1 MKMLKSRRY
10 REDISSIN
18 RIVHKKSGVSLVEI
32 IVALLILALAALPAV
47 GTFST
52 YYSTSTR
59 QMEQEMALK
68 IAESVINLMQ
78 SLSYDMINDGTLTA
92 VPLDIQTPDGTV
104 QGTLNFGKP
113 GPQMIGLSADGK
125 TPGHPNNLYLIGPQ
139 DPLFLHPSKPI
150 GSFYTKEQAEQI
162 NKEKGYIMKEDAG
175 RGYRRAVPS
184 PLPIDIIEKES
195 IKSLLDN
202 GQVVICAGGGGIP
215 VIKQGDKL
223 EGIAAVIDKD
233 YASAKL
239 AELIDADYLVILTAV
254 NNVCLNY
261 GKENE
266 VVLKDVKKAE
276 MATYLEEG
284 HFAKGSM
291 YPKVQAVLNF
301 LNNKNKVAVI
311 ASLDNAKDAFKLK
324 AGTIIH

>member
-1 MKMLKSRRY
+1 MAKYVVSLGGNALGNNPEEQKQALVKVAEAITGLIMDNN
-10 REDISSIN
+10 EVA
-18 RIVHKKSGVSLVEI
+18 IVHGNG
-32 IVALLILALAALPAV
+32 PQV
-47 GTFST
+47 G
-52 YYSTSTR
+52 
-59 QMEQEMALK
+59 M
-68 IAESVINLMQ
+68 INLAFETSKETPNMPFPECGAMSEGYIGYHIQ
-78 SLSYDMINDGTLTA
+78 NALYNSFKQNNINKSVVTLITQ
-92 VPLDIQTPDGTV
+92 VLVDP
-104 QGTLNFGKP
+104 K
-113 GPQMIGLSADGK
+113 
-125 TPGHPNNLYLIGPQ
+125 

-150 GSFYTKEQAEQI
+150 GSFYNKEQAEAI
-162 NKEKGYIMKEDAG
+162 SEEKGYIMKEDAG
-175 RGYRRAVPS
+175 RGYRRVVPS

-215 VIKQGDKL
+215 VIKQDNKL
-223 EGIAAVIDKD
+223 EGVAAVIDKD

-254 NNVCLNY
+254 DNVHLNH

-266 VVLKDVKKAE
+266 VILKDVKKAN
-276 MATYLEEG
+276 MAKYLEEG

-301 LNNKNKVAVI
+301 LNSKNKVAVI

-324 AGTIIH
+324 AGTIIK

>member
-1 MKMLKSRRY
+1 MAKYVVSLGGNALGNNPIEQKQALIKVAEAITDLIMDNN
-10 REDISSIN
+10 EVA
-18 RIVHKKSGVSLVEI
+18 IVHGNG
-32 IVALLILALAALPAV
+32 PQV
-47 GTFST
+47 G
-52 YYSTSTR
+52 
-59 QMEQEMALK
+59 M
-68 IAESVINLMQ
+68 INLAFETSKETPNMPFPECGAMSEGYIGYHIQ
-78 SLSYDMINDGTLTA
+78 NALYNSFKENNVNKSVVTLITQ
-92 VPLDIQTPDGTV
+92 VLVD
-104 QGTLNFGKP
+104 
-113 GPQMIGLSADGK
+113 
-125 TPGHPNNLYLIGPQ
+125 PQ

-150 GSFYTKEQAEQI
+150 GSFYNKEQAEQI

-175 RGYRRAVPS
+175 RGYRRVVPS

-215 VIKQGDKL
+215 VIKQDNKL
-223 EGIAAVIDKD
+223 EGVAAVIDKD

-266 VVLKDVKKAE
+266 VVLKDVKKGDIAK
-276 MATYLEEG
+276 YLEEG

-301 LNNKNKVAVI
+301 LNNKNRVAVI

-324 AGTIIH
+324 AGTIIK